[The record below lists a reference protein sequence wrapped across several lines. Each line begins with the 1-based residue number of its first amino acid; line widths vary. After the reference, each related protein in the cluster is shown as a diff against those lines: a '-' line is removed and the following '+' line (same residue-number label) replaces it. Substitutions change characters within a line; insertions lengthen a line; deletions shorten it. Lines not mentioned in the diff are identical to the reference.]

1 MRVLAVCLTFVF
13 ALVGCG
19 DDTILID
26 ARRDAGLVPSDGGFE
41 LDGALDG
48 GTDGGTDDGGGL
60 HPTRYPTDRAH
71 SPITPFV
78 AESLRAVRARASDL
92 RADVFA
98 KIGASATAST
108 SFLHCFAG
116 TNVDLDGRELDA
128 TLEHFRG
135 GDAMGTTSFDR
146 ESECA
151 VVGWHA
157 GRALEGDPSALER
170 ELDAILPGFAVV
182 MYGTNDINIVSVET
196 YAQNLLNLADAL
208 LDRGVV
214 PIFSTVMPRADDAVA
229 QARQVPMVDLERE
242 LRPLVDFGL
251 GGDGIHPSTSPS
263 GACVLTDESLV
274 YGYNVTATTCATCS
288 RSKRSIAC
296 VAWCSKAKPRP
307 IRPVPRKKATA
318 PPPIPS

>member
-1 MRVLAVCLTFVF
+1 MRATVCLTFTL
-13 ALVGCG
+13 ALVACG
-19 DDTILID
+19 DDTILVD
-26 ARRDAGLVPSDGGFE
+26 ARRDAGVFPSDGGVE
-41 LDGALDG
+41 LDGSLDG
-48 GTDGGTDDGGGL
+48 SVDGGIDAGAL
-60 HPTRYPTDRAH
+60 HPARYPTDRSH

-92 RADVFA
+92 RPDVFA
-98 KIGASATAST
+98 KIGASSTAST

-116 TNVDLDGRELDA
+116 TNVDLDGRALDA

-135 GDAMGTTSFDR
+135 GDAMGTTPFDR

-182 MYGTNDINIVSVET
+182 MYGTNDINIVNVET

-214 PIFSTVMPRADDAVA
+214 PIFSTVMPRADDAEADALVDDFNLVVRAVA

-242 LRPLVDFGL
+242 LRPLGDFGL

-274 YGYNVTATTCATCS
+274 YGYNRARS
-288 RSKRSIAC
+288 RRSRA
-296 VAWCSKAKPRP
+296 R
-307 IRPVPRKKATA
+307 R
-318 PPPIPS
+318 